1 MYFMA
6 GPGRIFAITTSV
18 GLAKPCPFTTL
29 AALSLSATVRTPERC
44 GSARRAT
51 PSSSRNSPSRPHALG
66 AHLPSAIEY
75 PSKRVVASAH
85 PIIHLRPVSRT
96 AARPARAHVAMMV
109 GIEAADCLEEGCE
122 IGTVESLLEQMKAEK
137 NPSTKMLMTI
147 KRLEVLIKSPED
159 NASDIEKL
167 VSAAARSFSVV
178 DTFNFPG
185 EPIGYTG
192 KVGTTTTAGKSLE

>member
-1 MYFMA
+1 MKIKKM
-6 GPGRIFAITTSV
+6 RIMMRWPIFCKKVMKMTV
-18 GLAKPCPFTTL
+18 KMKKNMTL
-29 AALSLSATVRTPERC
+29 
-44 GSARRAT
+44 
-51 PSSSRNSPSRPHALG
+51 
-66 AHLPSAIEY
+66 
-75 PSKRVVASAH
+75 KM
-85 PIIHLRPVSRT
+85 
-96 AARPARAHVAMMV
+96 MMV
-109 GIEAADCLEEGCE
+109 TLK
-122 IGTVESLLEQMKAEK
+122 TMM
-137 NPSTKMLMTI
+137 TKMLMTI

>member
-1 MYFMA
+1 MLA
-6 GPGRIFAITTSV
+6 PASSSCTASAASPSWHARRSASPIASASSSPPAISAREV
-18 GLAKPCPFTTL
+18 AAGLA
-29 AALSLSATVRTPERC
+29 SACEQLKGVE
-44 GSARRAT
+44 
-51 PSSSRNSPSRPHALG
+51 L
-66 AHLPSAIEY
+66 EWE
-75 PSKRVVASAH
+75 K
-85 PIIHLRPVSRT
+85 RT
-96 AARPARAHVAMMV
+96 AALRSIVTLLTQAA
-109 GIEAADCLEEGCE
+109 AADCLEEGCE

>member
-1 MYFMA
+1 
-6 GPGRIFAITTSV
+6 
-18 GLAKPCPFTTL
+18 
-29 AALSLSATVRTPERC
+29 
-44 GSARRAT
+44 
-51 PSSSRNSPSRPHALG
+51 
-66 AHLPSAIEY
+66 
-75 PSKRVVASAH
+75 
-85 PIIHLRPVSRT
+85 
-96 AARPARAHVAMMV
+96 MMV
-109 GIEAADCLEEGCE
+109 GIEEAAADCLEEGCE

-192 KVGTTTTAGKSLE
+192 KVGTPTTAGKSLE

>member
-1 MYFMA
+1 ML
-6 GPGRIFAITTSV
+6 RS
-18 GLAKPCPFTTL
+18 LTL
-29 AALSLSATVRTPERC
+29 AALVAVCNGTRPARTLQ
-44 GSARRAT
+44 RRA
-51 PSSSRNSPSRPHALG
+51 PRAHLSSSRKIRPLAWPHV
-66 AHLPSAIEY
+66 PRSAILPQRHRIPHQTRRRGLALT
-75 PSKRVVASAH
+75 PSIPPPGLVLS
-85 PIIHLRPVSRT
+85 PL
-96 AARPARAHVAMMV
+96 AARPVARAHVAMMV
-109 GIEAADCLEEGCE
+109 GIEEAAADCLEEGCE

-147 KRLEVLIKSPED
+147 KRLEFLIKSPED

>member
-1 MYFMA
+1 ML
-6 GPGRIFAITTSV
+6 RS
-18 GLAKPCPFTTL
+18 LTL
-29 AALSLSATVRTPERC
+29 AALVAVCNGTRPARTLRQRAPRAHLGLRRKIRPLAWPHVPRSAILLQRHRIPHQT
-44 GSARRAT
+44 RRRGLALT
-51 PSSSRNSPSRPHALG
+51 PSIPPPGLVLSPL
-66 AHLPSAIEY
+66 
-75 PSKRVVASAH
+75 
-85 PIIHLRPVSRT
+85 
-96 AARPARAHVAMMV
+96 AARPVARAHVAMMV
-109 GIEAADCLEEGCE
+109 GIEEAAADCLEEGCE

-147 KRLEVLIKSPED
+147 KRLEFLIKSPED

>member
-1 MYFMA
+1 M
-6 GPGRIFAITTSV
+6 
-18 GLAKPCPFTTL
+18 
-29 AALSLSATVRTPERC
+29 
-44 GSARRAT
+44 RRHPLT
-51 PSSSRNSPSRPHALG
+51 PSSIAPAGLVVSPL
-66 AHLPSAIEY
+66 
-75 PSKRVVASAH
+75 
-85 PIIHLRPVSRT
+85 
-96 AARPARAHVAMMV
+96 AARPVARAARVAMMV
-109 GIEAADCLEEGCE
+109 GIEEAAADCLEEGCE

-147 KRLEVLIKSPED
+147 KRLEFLIKSPED

>member
-1 MYFMA
+1 ML
-6 GPGRIFAITTSV
+6 RS
-18 GLAKPCPFTTL
+18 LTL
-29 AALSLSATVRTPERC
+29 AALVAVCNGTRPARTLRQ
-44 GSARRAT
+44 RA
-51 PSSSRNSPSRPHALG
+51 PRAHLSSSRKIRPLAWPHV
-66 AHLPSAIEY
+66 PRSAILPQRHRIPHQTRRRGLALT
-75 PSKRVVASAH
+75 PSIPPPGLVLS
-85 PIIHLRPVSRT
+85 PL
-96 AARPARAHVAMMV
+96 AARPVARAHVAMMV
-109 GIEAADCLEEGCE
+109 GIEEAAADCLEEGCE

>member
-1 MYFMA
+1 
-6 GPGRIFAITTSV
+6 
-18 GLAKPCPFTTL
+18 
-29 AALSLSATVRTPERC
+29 
-44 GSARRAT
+44 
-51 PSSSRNSPSRPHALG
+51 
-66 AHLPSAIEY
+66 
-75 PSKRVVASAH
+75 
-85 PIIHLRPVSRT
+85 
-96 AARPARAHVAMMV
+96 MMV
-109 GIEAADCLEEGCE
+109 GIEEAAADCLEEGCE

-167 VSAAARSFSVV
+167 VSAAARQFSVV

-192 KVGTTTTAGKSLE
+192 KDGARRRPPASRSSEAAAACCRRLVGRACSSTSFVRACACVQGLLSLQS

>member
-1 MYFMA
+1 MN
-6 GPGRIFAITTSV
+6 GPTLSGLTAVTGRIQVATRIHNEMLDALMRYRRFLGLEDLPAADDTSPV
-18 GLAKPCPFTTL
+18 
-29 AALSLSATVRTPERC
+29 
-44 GSARRAT
+44 
-51 PSSSRNSPSRPHALG
+51 
-66 AHLPSAIEY
+66 
-75 PSKRVVASAH
+75 
-85 PIIHLRPVSRT
+85 LRSIKGNKGVSDN
-96 AARPARAHVAMMV
+96 MV
-109 GIEAADCLEEGCE
+109 YRLVKDIAQAAADCLEEGCE

-147 KRLEVLIKSPED
+147 KRLEFLIKSPED